1 MISVLNLLSC
11 WPDILFWVLTPFLS
25 LLFEVSSD
33 TARFSGL
40 LLQNRFYFTLS
51 HRKHIPNPTSHH
63 TFILQQ
69 DVSRKP
75 SWPFRFKLQV
85 QVEVGWSSLKSIR
98 QIAHRPPSK
107 NCTESA
113 VYRCYAYESNLSTI
127 QFSIKY
133 PIFSIDTI
141 RVQKVPCHFTRPRFR

>member
-127 QFSIKY
+127 EFSIKY
-133 PIFSIDTI
+133 PIFSTDFNQASESALSFYAST
-141 RVQKVPCHFTRPRFR
+141 F